1 MKSDD
6 TANAISPRSI
16 CPIFCYD
23 WCQITWAF
31 SVTYWNY
38 FSQPDL
44 APLDLLSPANFK
56 SDCAKSIKRVINL
69 QISPVSGYFIRKHGV
84 HRHQAQEKGWT
95 QETISQK
102 HSYQPTTSFSKQPF
116 STKRPPKA
124 FLLSTILNI
133 AEDKTAC
140 SEGWVMIQACVSLW
154 IFHLPRL
161 SLGTVMD
168 MERISIVWVR
178 EVTQGF

>member
-6 TANAISPRSI
+6 TANAICPRSI

-44 APLDLLSPANFK
+44 APLDLLSPAHFK

-69 QISPVSGYFIRKHGV
+69 QISPVSVTLLGNMVYIGIKPRRRDGH
-84 HRHQAQEKGWT
+84 
-95 QETISQK
+95 
-102 HSYQPTTSFSKQPF
+102 
-116 STKRPPKA
+116 KRPFHRNIPISPPHLFQSSH
-124 FLLSTILNI
+124 FLQRDPL
-133 AEDKTAC
+133 KH
-140 SEGWVMIQACVSLW
+140 
-154 IFHLPRL
+154 FRYLP
-161 SLGTVMD
+161 
-168 MERISIVWVR
+168 
-178 EVTQGF
+178 F